1 MDSLLSLPHSILVNV
16 GPFFLLLGMLIFVHE
31 LGHFAVAKLCGVRVE
46 VFSLGFGKKIL
57 QLKRGDTVYCISLIP
72 LGGYVKMFGDDPSK
86 EVANDQKRY
95 SFLDKSVSQRIA
107 IVLAGPLMNL
117 IFAVFLFMTIAVV
130 GDDVPG
136 TKLGDITEGSLA
148 YTSGFRSGDQI
159 LQINSKP
166 VETWQEVQQ
175 LIHASVDQSLNF
187 VVKRNNQN
195 DQVSITATPTV
206 GENENI
212 LSVNKKVGRI
222 EGLQLE
228 SLAPIVGL
236 SSLQSPAA
244 KAGIQPLDMIL
255 KINGVEIKH
264 FRSIEEQLKLAL
276 SESKEVQILVQAQGV
291 EKKQEERTVTIES
304 TQSLLE
310 SDAVL
315 AALGLESAELYLWR
329 IKEGS
334 PADLAGLR
342 TGDRLITL
350 DQKPMAKWNDVLNE
364 VKGYRASQR
373 GIDLSFLRNDIVQT
387 VTLVPELSK
396 LMNPQ
401 GQEEQRYTVGIVS
414 GFSYSPPEMVLQR
427 TTAPLAVVREGIV
440 KTGEWTGM
448 IVMGLVKLVQGD
460 VSPKNIG
467 GVITIGRFASHSF
480 EAGLSAFLKMMS
492 IISINLF
499 LINLLPVPVLDG
511 GHLLFFSIE
520 ALRGAP
526 LSMRKMEVAQQVGLF
541 LLMGLMAYAFF
552 NDINNLFLSGW

>member
-1 MDSLLSLPHSILVNV
+1 MEQIISFFYSIFINV
-16 GPFFLLLGMLIFVHE
+16 GPFFILLGLLIFVHE
-31 LGHFAVAKLCGVRVE
+31 LGHFAVAKFCGVRVE

-57 QLKRGDTVYCISLIP
+57 QHKRGDTVYCISMIP

-86 EVANDQKRY
+86 EVDPDQKKY
-95 SFLDKSVSQRIA
+95 SFLDKSVGQRIA

-117 IFAVFLFMTIAVV
+117 FFAVFLFMAIAIV

-136 TKLGDITEGSLA
+136 TKLGDVATDSSAFIA
-148 YTSGFRSGDQI
+148 GFRSGDRI
-159 LQINSKP
+159 LRINSES
-166 VETWQEVQQ
+166 VENWNQIQKA
-175 LIHASVDQSLNF
+175 IHESVDRPLDFTLQREGE
-187 VVKRNNQN
+187 K
-195 DQVSITATPTV
+195 DQLKITATPEA
-206 GENENI
+206 GDNENI
-212 LSVNKKVGRI
+212 LSVQQRVGRI

-236 SSLQSPAA
+236 TSTSSLAA
-244 KAGIQPLDMIL
+244 QAGIKPLDIIL
-255 KINGVEIKH
+255 KINGNEVRY
-264 FRSIEEQLKLAL
+264 FRSLEEQLTQAFESDQKLEL
-276 SESKEVQILVQAQGV
+276 VVQAHG
-291 EKKQEERTVTIES
+291 EKSQEERKISLEIETIPS
-304 TQSLLE
+304 SQSSMME
-310 SDAVL
+310 F
-315 AALGLESAELYLWR
+315 LGLESAELYLWR
-329 IKEGS
+329 IKDGS
-334 PADLAGLR
+334 PADQAGLKV
-342 TGDRLITL
+342 GDRLVAL
-350 DQKPMAKWNDVLNE
+350 DGKPVNQWSEVLNQ
-364 VKGYRASQR
+364 VKSYRPSQR
-373 GIDLSFLRNDIVQT
+373 GIDLTYRRGDQT
-387 VTLVPELSK
+387 QTITIVPELSK
-396 LMNPQ
+396 LMNPK
-401 GQEEQRYTVGIVS
+401 GQEEQRYTVGVVS
-414 GFSYSPPEMVLQR
+414 GFSFTPPEMVLQR

-460 VSPKNIG
+460 VSPRNIG

-526 LSMRKMEVAQQVGLF
+526 LSMRKMEIAQQVGLF